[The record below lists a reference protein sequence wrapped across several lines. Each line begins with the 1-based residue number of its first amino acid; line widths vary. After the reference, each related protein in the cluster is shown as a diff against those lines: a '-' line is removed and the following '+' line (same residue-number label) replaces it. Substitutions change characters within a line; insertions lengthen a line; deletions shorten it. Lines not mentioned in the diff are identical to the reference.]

1 MTEKW
6 IKKMWYIGY
15 SMECYSATEKNEII
29 PFAATWMNLEIFILN
44 KVCQTEKN
52 KYHDIAY
59 VWNLKKKY
67 KWIYL
72 FTKLK

>member
-1 MTEKW
+1 
-6 IKKMWYIGY
+6 
-15 SMECYSATEKNEII
+15 MECYSATEKNEII